1 MYRIK
6 VLGSKLSKD
15 WIIVLNTG
23 KFSLSRT
30 VVCNPQRI
38 KARCYTPKVAIL
50 NISIAASMW

>member
-23 KFSLSRT
+23 KFSLSPT
-30 VVCNPQRI
+30 VVCNPTCVN
-38 KARCYTPKVAIL
+38 ALL
-50 NISIAASMW
+50 NISIAAKQVVTAF